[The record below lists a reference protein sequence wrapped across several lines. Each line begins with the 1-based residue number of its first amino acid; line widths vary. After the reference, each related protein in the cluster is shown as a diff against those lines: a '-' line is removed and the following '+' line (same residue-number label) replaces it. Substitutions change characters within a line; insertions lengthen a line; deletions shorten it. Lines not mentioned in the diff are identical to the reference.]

1 MQSQPLAD
9 ITYDSASGFLTDD
22 FLLYAAECRRM
33 ASLSCS
39 SQSDATKLAVTVP
52 TWIDLASRIASYGR
66 LRAIHPGSSSQPA
79 YS

>member
-1 MQSQPLAD
+1 
-9 ITYDSASGFLTDD
+9 
-22 FLLYAAECRRM
+22 M